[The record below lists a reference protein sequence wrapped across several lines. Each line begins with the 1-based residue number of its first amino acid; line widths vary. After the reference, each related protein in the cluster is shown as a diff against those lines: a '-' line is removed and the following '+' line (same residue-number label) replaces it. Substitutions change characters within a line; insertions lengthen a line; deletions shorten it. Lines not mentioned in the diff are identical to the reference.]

1 LTAISPVDGR
11 YQGKVG
17 GLRDIFSEFGLIKYR
32 VEVELRW
39 LKNLSE
45 LSAVTEVAPLSPA
58 ALEWIDATL
67 DDFCVADAEQVK
79 TIERTTNHDVKA
91 VEYWIKQQIEKTEG
105 ELSVE
110 LNKVIEFI
118 HFGCTSEDI
127 NNLAYGMMLKHARET
142 VVLPEMRKV
151 VEQIAQLGLKLAA
164 CPMMCRTHGQ
174 TATPSTMGKEMA
186 IFAARL
192 NGQLKSIAAVEML
205 GKFNGAVGN
214 YNAVMVA
221 YPQIDWESNNKGFV
235 ESLGLSYNKCT
246 YQIEPHDYVAEVF
259 DAVCR
264 FNTILLD
271 FDRDMWGYVSLN
283 YFKLKVIAGEVGS
296 SAMPHKV
303 NPIDFENSE
312 GNLGVANAIMQHLA
326 AKLPLSRWQR
336 DLTDSTVFRNLGV
349 GLAHS
354 MISYSSTLRGLS
366 KVEANQSAIDADLQA
381 NWALLAEPIQTVMR
395 RYGVSGA
402 YEQLKELTRGQTM
415 TQELI
420 HQFISTQNDNLGP
433 EVVQELLKLEPRT
446 YVGAAQK
453 IAEEVCNEVLAEL
466 N

>member
-1 LTAISPVDGR
+1 MG
-11 YQGKVG
+11 
-17 GLRDIFSEFGLIKYR
+17 
-32 VEVELRW
+32 
-39 LKNLSE
+39 
-45 LSAVTEVAPLSPA
+45 
-58 ALEWIDATL
+58 
-67 DDFCVADAEQVK
+67 
-79 TIERTTNHDVKA
+79 
-91 VEYWIKQQIEKTEG
+91 KQQIEKTEG

-151 VEQIAQLGLKLAA
+151 VEQIA
-164 CPMMCRTHGQ
+164 
-174 TATPSTMGKEMA
+174 
-186 IFAARL
+186 
-192 NGQLKSIAAVEML
+192 QLKSIAAVEML

-366 KVEANQSAIDADLQA
+366 KVEANQ
-381 NWALLAEPIQTVMR
+381 
-395 RYGVSGA
+395 
-402 YEQLKELTRGQTM
+402 
-415 TQELI
+415 
-420 HQFISTQNDNLGP
+420 
-433 EVVQELLKLEPRT
+433 
-446 YVGAAQK
+446 
-453 IAEEVCNEVLAEL
+453 
-466 N
+466 